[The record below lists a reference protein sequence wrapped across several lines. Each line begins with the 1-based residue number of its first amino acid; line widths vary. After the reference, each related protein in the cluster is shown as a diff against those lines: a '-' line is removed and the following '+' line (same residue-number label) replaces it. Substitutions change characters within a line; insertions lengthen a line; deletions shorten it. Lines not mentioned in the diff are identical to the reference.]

1 MAIFSQ
7 ITGRQVNRME
17 PVIKVEDL
25 WHVYP
30 KGNVIALKGISLE
43 IDPGEIVGVIGQNG
57 SGKTTMVKHFV
68 GLLKP
73 TKGFVYVNGE
83 DTAPLKVQQLAAKVG
98 YVYQN
103 PNHQLFAR
111 TVKDELEFG
120 PRNLGLGE
128 EEIADRVAQAVE
140 FFKLDPYLD
149 IHPYRISFPLRKLVG
164 MATIYTMKPDVF
176 ILDEPTTGQ
185 DNITTRT
192 VYNLIRRLRKEG
204 ATVLCVAHDMIL
216 LAEVVDRMLV
226 LRDGDLIMDGTPRE
240 VFSNDGIMSST
251 HLTPP
256 QITRLSLGL
265 RERYESFDNI
275 ILSVQEMVDVSMNS
289 VAS

>member
-1 MAIFSQ
+1 
-7 ITGRQVNRME
+7 ME
-17 PVIKVEDL
+17 PVIKVKDL
-25 WHVYP
+25 WHIYP
-30 KGNVIALKGISLE
+30 KGNVTALKGVSLE
-43 IDPGEIVGVIGQNG
+43 IDPGEIVGIIGQNG

-83 DTAPLKVQQLAAKVG
+83 DTTPLKVQQLAAKVG

-120 PRNLGLGE
+120 PRNLGLE
-128 EEIADRVAQAVE
+128 EDEIADRVEKAAA
-140 FFKLDPYLD
+140 FFKLEDYLD
-149 IHPYRISFPLRKLVG
+149 THPYRISFPLRKLVG
-164 MATIYTMKPDVF
+164 MASIYTMKPDVF

-192 VYNLIRRLRKEG
+192 VYSLIRRLRDEG
-204 ATVLCVAHDMIL
+204 STVLCVAHDMIL

-226 LRDGDLIMDGTPRE
+226 LRDGDLIMDGTPQE
-240 VFSNDGIMSST
+240 VFSNNEIMSST

-275 ILSVQEMVDVSMNS
+275 ILSVPEMVDVTAKSLTS
-289 VAS
+289 

>member
-1 MAIFSQ
+1 
-7 ITGRQVNRME
+7 ME

-25 WHVYP
+25 WHIYP
-30 KGNVIALKGISLE
+30 KGNVTALKGVSLE
-43 IDPGEIVGVIGQNG
+43 INPGEIVGVIGQNG

-73 TKGFVYVNGE
+73 TKGFVFVNGK
-83 DTAPLKVQQLAAKVG
+83 DTTPMRVQQLAAKVG

-120 PRNLGLGE
+120 PRNLGLDE
-128 EEIADRVAQAVE
+128 DEIAARVEQAVN
-140 FFKLDPYLD
+140 FFKLEDFLAL
-149 IHPYRISFPLRKLVG
+149 HPYRISFPLRKLVG
-164 MATIYTMKPDVF
+164 MASIYTMKPDVF

-185 DNITTRT
+185 DNVTTRT
-192 VYNLIRRLRKEG
+192 VYNLIRRLREEG
-204 ATVLCVAHDMIL
+204 STVLCVAHDMIL

-226 LRDGDLIMDGTPRE
+226 LRDGDLIMDATPRE
-240 VFSNDGIMSST
+240 VFSNEEIMSST

-265 RERYESFDNI
+265 RERYESFDDI
-275 ILSVQEMVDVSMNS
+275 ILSVDEMVDISTQS
-289 VAS
+289 AAS

>member
-1 MAIFSQ
+1 MD
-7 ITGRQVNRME
+7 

-25 WHVYP
+25 WHIYS
-30 KGNVIALKGISLE
+30 KGNVTALKGVSLE
-43 IDPGEIVGVIGQNG
+43 IEPGEIVGIIGQNG
-57 SGKTTMVKHFV
+57 SGKTTLVKHFV

-73 TKGFVYVNGE
+73 TRGFVYVNGE
-83 DTAPLKVQQLAAKVG
+83 DTTPLKVQQLAAKVG

-120 PRNLGLGE
+120 PQNLGLSE
-128 EEIADRVAQAVE
+128 EEIEDRVQKAVK
-140 FFKLDPYLD
+140 FFKLEEYLD
-149 IHPYRISFPLRKLVG
+149 LHPYRISFPLRKLVG
-164 MATIYTMKPDVF
+164 MASIYTMKPDVF

-192 VYNLIRRLRKEG
+192 VYNLIRRLREEG
-204 ATVLCVAHDMIL
+204 STVLCVAHDMIL

-240 VFSNDGIMSST
+240 VFSNNEIMSST

-256 QITRLSLGL
+256 QITRLSLRL
-265 RERYESFDNI
+265 REKYEEFNDI
-275 ILSVQEMVDVSMNS
+275 ILSVDEMVNVTKSFAEN
-289 VAS
+289 

>member
-1 MAIFSQ
+1 
-7 ITGRQVNRME
+7 ME

-25 WHVYP
+25 WHIYP
-30 KGNVIALKGISLE
+30 KGNVVALKGVSLE
-43 IDPGEIVGVIGQNG
+43 INPGEIVGIIGQNG

-83 DTAPLKVQQLAAKVG
+83 DTTPLKVQQLAAKVG

-120 PRNLGLGE
+120 PRNIGLAE
-128 EEIADRVAQAVE
+128 EEIEARVAQAVE
-140 FFKLDPYLD
+140 FFKLEEFLD
-149 IHPYRISFPLRKLVG
+149 THPYRISFPLRKLVG
-164 MATIYTMKPDVF
+164 MASIYTMKPDVF

-185 DNITTRT
+185 DNITTQT
-192 VYNLIRRLRKEG
+192 VFNLIRRLRDEG

-226 LRDGDLIMDGTPRE
+226 LRDGDLIMDGTPKE
-240 VFSNDGIMSST
+240 VFSDNEIMSST

-256 QITRLSLGL
+256 QITRLSLAL
-265 RERYESFDNI
+265 RERHEAFTEI
-275 ILSVQEMVDVSMNS
+275 ILSVPEMVEATAKLVKS
-289 VAS
+289 